1 MNGPRAVLHSHTGVY
16 RVIRRK
22 WRDPLDASF
31 SQRKT
36 DNRWNTPEFP
46 ALYCCCSLG
55 VARSVALDLL
65 RRAGVVLEDL
75 RPEAQ
80 PALAEIRWSG
90 RVVDVTSAKGI
101 AAAGFD
107 SRYPEGATIAGTQAK
122 AANWH
127 AAGFQGVVCR
137 STSMARQGFDR
148 WVGDHR
154 RWGELAIFIRDE
166 RRKPVLIRRVEGLS
180 WLRVLSRS
188 RRGNAE
194 EHP

>member
-1 MNGPRAVLHSHTGVY
+1 MNGPRIILHSHLGVY
-16 RVIRRK
+16 RVIRRT

-31 SQRKT
+31 SQRET

-46 ALYCCCSLG
+46 ALYCCCSLR
-55 VARSVALDLL
+55 VARTVTLDLL

-75 RPEAQ
+75 RPGAQ

-90 RVVDVTSAKGI
+90 RVVDVASAEGV

-107 SRYPEGATIAGTQAK
+107 SRYPEGATIADTEAK
-122 AANWH
+122 ATNWH
-127 AAGFQGVVCR
+127 AAGLQGVVCR
-137 STSMARQGFDR
+137 SASMVHQGLDR

-154 RWGELAIFIRDE
+154 RWGELAIFIRNQ
-166 RRKPVLIRRVEGLS
+166 RRKPVLVRRVEDLG
-180 WLRVLSRS
+180 WLKVRNGS

-194 EHP
+194 VHP